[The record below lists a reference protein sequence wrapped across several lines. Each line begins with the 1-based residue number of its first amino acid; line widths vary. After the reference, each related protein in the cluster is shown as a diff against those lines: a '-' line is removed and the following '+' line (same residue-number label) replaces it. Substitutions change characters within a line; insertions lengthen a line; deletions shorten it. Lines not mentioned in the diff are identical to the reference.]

1 MIAGKK
7 IIAVSG
13 GFDPVHIGHLRMLQ
27 EAKKL
32 GDKLVVIL
40 NCDKWLI
47 RKKGNYFMP
56 AVERAEIIKG
66 FSCVDDVYI
75 HESDKDDV
83 CDALRKIKPIIFAN
97 GGDKKNDKEI
107 AESSVCKELNI
118 KTVFNIGGSKIQ
130 SSSELVDNFFRN
142 KKDNFVAMRYNKN
155 DTDTAVK
162 ELNESIKKNKHKFN
176 LPDWF
181 LLAYHN
187 QTLIIDKLNKLLRND
202 RSNN

>member
-83 CDALRKIKPIIFAN
+83 CDALIKIKPDIFAN
-97 GGDKKNDKEI
+97 GGDKKKSPDIPECAI
-107 AESSVCKELNI
+107 CEYLGI
-118 KTVFNIGGSKIQ
+118 KMFFNIGGGKIQ
-130 SSSELVDNFFRN
+130 SSSELVNNFFKN
-142 KKDNFVAMRYNKN
+142 KK
-155 DTDTAVK
+155 
-162 ELNESIKKNKHKFN
+162 
-176 LPDWF
+176 
-181 LLAYHN
+181 
-187 QTLIIDKLNKLLRND
+187 ND